1 MSSRTWLVLFDIDGT
16 LLRCGPQI
24 RDIFGGS
31 LLDCFGTMGA
41 IESYSFAGRT
51 DHGIVHDL
59 MVGAGMTEEE
69 VLERL
74 PGFRDLYLSRL
85 EDQLDAS
92 RMRVLPGVL
101 ALLEDLVGRSDVLLG
116 LLTGNWEVGAQIK
129 LSRASLDGFFGFGA
143 FGDGQ
148 HRRVDLPPIALRRAR
163 LAANNDGI
171 DVEHTVIVGDSE
183 LDVEC
188 ARAHG
193 IRSLAVETGF
203 SSGKALRRAGADRVV
218 PHLRRGL
225 ADLRALGVD
234 LDESQ

>member
-1 MSSRTWLVLFDIDGT
+1 VLFDIDGT

-31 LLDCFGTMGA
+31 LLESFGTMGA
-41 IESYSFAGRT
+41 IEGYSFAGRT

-59 MVGAGMTEEE
+59 MVGAGMEEEE

-74 PGFRDLYLSRL
+74 PGFRDLYLRRL
-85 EDQLDAS
+85 DEELDAS
-92 RMRVLPGVL
+92 RMRVLPGVPE
-101 ALLEDLVGRSDVLLG
+101 LLEDLVGREEVLLG
-116 LLTGNWEVGAQIK
+116 LLTGNWELGAQIK

-148 HRRVDLPPIALRRAR
+148 HHRVDLPPIALQRAKETKD
-163 LAANNDGI
+163 DGI
-171 DVEHTVIVGDSE
+171 DAEHTVIVGDSE

-203 SSGKALRRAGADRVV
+203 SSGDALNRAGADRVV
-218 PHLRRGL
+218 PDLLEGL
-225 ADLRALGVD
+225 ADLCALG
-234 LDESQ
+234 LELRERL